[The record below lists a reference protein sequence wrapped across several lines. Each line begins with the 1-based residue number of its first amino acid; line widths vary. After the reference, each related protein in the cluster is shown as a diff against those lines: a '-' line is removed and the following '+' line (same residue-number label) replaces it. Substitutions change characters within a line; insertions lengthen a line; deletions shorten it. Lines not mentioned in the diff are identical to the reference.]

1 MLVCQTLKK
10 GTRDAKSSM
19 CSQVTFHGVHIQSTK
34 RHKTSPPEVSKR
46 DGKLVMT
53 WVELQKLW
61 KLGGLGKKN
70 KVRADAARMSLG
82 MLDAWRRAKTK
93 TTENLK
99 LYGEDDTMP
108 PTSKAPALWGR
119 TCHSGTRV
127 AQYRLILQIRT
138 FQIAASPSANVD
150 IPASETST
158 SSAATL
164 GEIGRALPIKQ
175 RLIVPI
181 KTRPSTSSRLQSPS
195 SRCHSP
201 LHRTS
206 IPAVVPLWV

>member
-1 MLVCQTLKK
+1 M
-10 GTRDAKSSM
+10 
-19 CSQVTFHGVHIQSTK
+19 TFHGVHIESTK
-34 RHKTSPPEVSKR
+34 RHKTSPVQVLKR

-53 WVELQKLW
+53 WVELQKFW

-82 MLDAWRRAKTK
+82 RRAKTK
-93 TTENLK
+93 TTEKLK
-99 LYGEDDTMP
+99 LYGEDETMP
-108 PTSKAPALWGR
+108 PTSKAPAWWGR

-127 AQYRLILQIRT
+127 AQYRSILQIRT

-164 GEIGRALPIKQ
+164 GEIWRALPIKQ

-181 KTRPSTSSRLQSPS
+181 KTRPSISSRLQSPS